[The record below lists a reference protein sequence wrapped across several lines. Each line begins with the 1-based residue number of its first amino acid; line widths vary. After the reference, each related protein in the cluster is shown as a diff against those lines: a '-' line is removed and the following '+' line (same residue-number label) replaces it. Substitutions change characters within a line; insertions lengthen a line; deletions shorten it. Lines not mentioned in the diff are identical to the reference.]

1 MQTFNNNS
9 IMNNTDLTF
18 AYSTSTVT
26 NSNSINQAVSL
37 SEMVHIIRNTVPTSS
52 YNSIADI
59 TIAGLNSG
67 RQIKD
72 IKAEIAPLKTN
83 LPFFLFSGF
92 QAVGHNN
99 KGLEYNGCCQVDID
113 FKEEFGDQ
121 MALNAKESL
130 SKLSYVLFAGI
141 SPSGVGV
148 KALIRTSNLD
158 KANHLTALKEVI
170 EKVASDINV
179 PSAYFDI
186 VGASQPVFQFVDS
199 QLYVNEQADTFNIVG
214 SFTKKVP
221 TSYLNNTSKKSLQNV
236 NFKFSTLTKSQ
247 VEKALKIAYNSASKR
262 RGSIVD
268 TTFLQSYAGSAITF
282 GVEYKDAYN
291 YLITKG
297 HSVDMTDK
305 RTKSLNDMYNLYSDS
320 FGTVDVSYNIETIE
334 YSVNDSFN
342 LDADQMLSDLDLDLS
357 VNSVIQSPTGSGKS
371 FYVGSKLEMNRVMI
385 CPTQSLVRQFAQEY
399 GASPFY
405 ADAKELTNRNFI
417 VTTYKSFN
425 NLCKLINTSDY
436 TLFIDEAHNTTSSA
450 SHTFLLKE
458 LNEVVDLVGNFK
470 NYHLLTATPLFNFH
484 PSLNNLKLINVTKK
498 STIIKVLHDV
508 RYTDFYKT
516 LQDGVTD
523 TVNKDGQF
531 VVLSNNTDETARLGR
546 IQACLNNFNTVTIN
560 ATKKD
565 DDSFIEVAIDG
576 NMTKCQGIIATT
588 VIKEGNSI
596 TKHAK
601 LINIFVDGN
610 FHPAE
615 LTQFAARFRSATEVN
630 IYLMKSDKSTDGFC
644 SFSLSEAC
652 AEVADLAFQH
662 ATLRNAIESSKY
674 VIKEQLRVMNDL
686 DKFYFRN
693 VDGKIVEDYLAMSN
707 VVFNLEK
714 DAANTDFDYMAEYM
728 VRFDWTSANMI
739 TDTTVMSEADKQGI
753 TNIVELNKS
762 AKELH
767 IEVIMNQLSTES
779 IWMNESILESNTITD
794 KVEKDIRYKVSV
806 LANYSGDKD
815 INVAI
820 NMLNNI
826 TLSKQAWTSFTKAIN
841 IQKLRTKSDFI
852 LNDDNQISN
861 YINDVYNTFNIGS
874 SYSSD
879 DLQSMLN
886 SILDK
891 HFPVKSNVTKT
902 KANQILNTFFTLTR
916 KSVRTNGKVVDNFVI
931 TNDNP
936 TNLTI
941 NTDAYIKNKQEEYDY
956 CVF

>member
-1 MQTFNNNS
+1 MQTS
-9 IMNNTDLTF
+9 KNTTMETLNLTF

-26 NSNSINQAVSL
+26 NPFSKNQAINL
-37 SEMVHIIRNTVPTSS
+37 AEMVSIIKDTVPTSS
-52 YNSIADI
+52 YKSISDI
-59 TIAGLNSG
+59 TITGLNKG
-67 RQIKD
+67 RNIKD

-83 LPFFLFSGF
+83 LPFFLFSGY

-99 KGLEYNGCCQVDID
+99 KDLQYNGVVQLD
-113 FKEEFGDQ
+113 FDAKEEFGDQ
-121 MALNAKESL
+121 IALTVKESL
-130 SKLSYVLFAGI
+130 SKLPYVILAGI

-158 KANHLTALKEVI
+158 KANHLNALKEVI
-170 EKVASDINV
+170 EKVSNDINM
-179 PSAYFDI
+179 PACYFDV
-186 VGASQPVFQFVDS
+186 VGASQPVYLFIDNQVF
-199 QLYVNEQADTFNIVG
+199 VNEQADTFNIVG
-214 SFTKKVP
+214 SFSKKVSTFNIKKP
-221 TSYLNNTSKKSLQNV
+221 SKKCLQNSKF
-236 NFKFSTLTKSQ
+236 NFSTLTKTQ
-247 VEKALKIAYNSASKR
+247 VDKALKIAYNSACKR

-268 TTFLQSYAGSAITF
+268 TTFLQSYAGSTITF

-297 HSVDMTDK
+297 HSLDMTDK
-305 RTKSLNDMYNLYSDS
+305 RSKSLNDMYNLYSDS
-320 FGTVDVSYNIETIE
+320 FGTAEVSYNIENIK
-334 YSVNDSFN
+334 YSVNDSFK
-342 LDADQMLSDLDLDLS
+342 LQADQMLSDLDLDLS
-357 VNSVIQSPTGSGKS
+357 VNSIIQSPTGSGKS
-371 FYVGSKLEMNRVMI
+371 FYVGSKLEMNRVMVV
-385 CPTQSLVRQFAQEY
+385 PTQSLVKQFAQEY
-399 GASPFY
+399 AACPFY

-417 VTTYKSFN
+417 VTTYKSFS
-425 NLCKLINTSDY
+425 NLCKLINISDY
-436 TLFIDEAHNTTSSA
+436 TLFVDEAHNTSSST

-458 LNEVVDLVGNFK
+458 LNEVVDLLGNFK
-470 NYHLLTATPLFNFH
+470 NFHLLTATPLFNFH
-484 PSLNNLKLINVTKK
+484 PTLNNLKLINVTKP
-498 STIIKVLHDV
+498 STITKVVHDI
-508 RYTDFYKT
+508 RYSDFYKT
-516 LQDGVTD
+516 LQDGVQD

-531 VVLSNNTDETARLGR
+531 VVLSNNTDETTRLGR

-565 DDSFIEVAIDG
+565 DDSFIEIAIDG
-576 NMTKCQGIIATT
+576 DMSKCQGIIATT

-615 LTQFAARFRSATEVN
+615 LNQFASRFRVTTEVN

-644 SFSLSEAC
+644 SFSLTEAC
-652 AEVADLAFQH
+652 EEVANLAKQH
-662 ATLRNAIESSKY
+662 ASLRNSIESSKY
-674 VIKEQLRVMNDL
+674 VMKEQLRVMNDL
-686 DKFYFRN
+686 DKFYFRR

-728 VRFDWTSANMI
+728 KRFDWVSSTIVNN
-739 TDTTVMSEADKQGI
+739 TTVMTEEDKQVI

-762 AKELH
+762 TKKLH
-767 IEVIMNQLSTES
+767 IEAIMNQLSTES
-779 IWMNESILESNTITD
+779 IWTNESIIESNTITD

-806 LANYSGDKD
+806 IANYSGDKD
-815 INVAI
+815 IKNAI
-820 NMLNNI
+820 TMLDNI

-852 LNDDNQISN
+852 SNTNNELSN
-861 YINDVYNTFNIGS
+861 YINDVYNTFNVGS

-879 DLQSMLN
+879 ELQSMLN
-886 SILDK
+886 IILDK

-916 KSVRTNGKVVDNFVI
+916 KSVRANGKVVHNFVI

-941 NTDAYIKNKQEEYDY
+941 NTDLYIKTKQEEFDF
-956 CVF
+956 CPF